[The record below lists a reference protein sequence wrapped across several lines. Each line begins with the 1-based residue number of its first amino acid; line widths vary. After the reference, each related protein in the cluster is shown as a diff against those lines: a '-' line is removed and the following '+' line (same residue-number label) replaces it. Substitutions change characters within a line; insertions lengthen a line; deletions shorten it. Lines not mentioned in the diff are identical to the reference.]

1 MALTEQQKEQ
11 SKQKAIAFLEKNI
24 FTLSLL
30 LGVDIDELVDGYQIP
45 VPESDSQYR
54 SYGALLKMAENLR
67 KLEE

>member
-1 MALTEQQKEQ
+1 MALSDQQKEQ

-30 LGVDIDELVDGYQIP
+30 LGVDVDELVDGYQIP
-45 VPESDSQYR
+45 VAESDSQYR
-54 SYGALLKMAENLR
+54 SYAALSKMAENLR

>member
-1 MALTEQQKEQ
+1 MALSDQQKEQ

-30 LGVDIDELVDGYQIP
+30 LGVDVDELVDGYQIP
-45 VPESDSQYR
+45 VAESDSQYR
-54 SYGALLKMAENLR
+54 SYAALLKMAENLR